1 MKGLIVI
8 GVKTQMLVRPGQDY
22 VQTMHEYAWGHS
34 VIEMVAT
41 LESRVMQGQHVQIS
55 QKFL

>member
-8 GVKTQMLVRPGQDY
+8 GVKTQM
-22 VQTMHEYAWGHS
+22 HECAWGHS
-34 VIEMVAT
+34 VIEMEAT
-41 LESRVMQGQHVQIS
+41 VESRVMQGQHVQIS